1 MCTVP
6 RVIGTLGSLCAVTA
20 CAVQQPRGPT
30 VMALPKQ
37 GTSLAVF
44 QQQDQEC
51 RNYGA
56 ATIGYVQPGQA
67 GTHAAV
73 GSAALGTLAGAALGS
88 AIGAAAG
95 NAGAGAAIG
104 AATGLVG
111 GTAVGAN
118 NAAASEYDLQTRY
131 DIAYTQCMYSLG
143 NTVQSL
149 PGGYGSYG
157 YAAYGYPWYGYPWYG
172 WGWPFFAGGTFV
184 FVQGHNFD
192 HHFHEGFHEGFSRP
206 FPEAFNGGFHGGG
219 GFHR

>member
-1 MCTVP
+1 V
-6 RVIGTLGSLCAVTA
+6 RRAIGTLGSLYAVTA
-20 CAVQQPRGPT
+20 CAVQQPQGPT

-44 QQQDQEC
+44 QQQDQQC
-51 RNYGA
+51 RNYA
-56 ATIGYVQPGQA
+56 AGTIGYVQPGQA

-73 GSAALGTLAGAALGS
+73 SGAALGTLAGAAVGS

-131 DIAYTQCMYSLG
+131 NVAYTQCMYFLD
-143 NTVQSL
+143 NTVQS
-149 PGGYGSYG
+149 PPAGYGYYG

-172 WGWPFFAGGTFV
+172 YPWWGWPAFAGGVFV
-184 FVQGHNFD
+184 FGGGRFH
-192 HHFHEGFHEGFSRP
+192 HHFHDGFHEGFQRP
-206 FPEAFNGGFHGGG
+206 FAGGFHGGG